1 MTFSFTI
8 TNNADS
14 FICHPFVSQEN
25 QNNDRENYPKVQVDG
40 KLVGEINPDN
50 FANESDFI
58 PKIKKEIKQE
68 NSEEPPL
75 PVTNVQFLDETTKSK
90 VKKLD
95 EAENDANKPQS
106 EGSSTISNSGNA
118 PIRHGPKEF
127 GCPFC
132 QKLMSSSKDMKV
144 HIRTH
149 TGEKPFTCN
158 DCGKSF
164 IQKSD
169 LARHALIHTG
179 EKPFQCNDC
188 GKGFNRK
195 DLLYLHRR
203 IHTGEKPFECS
214 DCGKRFNRKDVL
226 DSHMIIHT
234 GEKPFECS
242 DCGKRFTHKST
253 LYQHKLGFHSEAQ
266 PVSCADCGKTFK
278 NKFSLKKHF
287 KKVHSNFVP
296 NK

>member
-1 MTFSFTI
+1 MPNPLLKFHICF
-8 TNNADS
+8 
-14 FICHPFVSQEN
+14 FIDYSLCHPFVSQGN
-25 QNNDRENYPKVQVDG
+25 QNNSKVEAAG
-40 KLVGEINPDN
+40 KLV
-50 FANESDFI
+50 ANESDFM
-58 PKIKKEIKQE
+58 PKVKKEVKQE
-68 NSEEPPL
+68 NSEELPL
-75 PVTNVQFLDETTKSK
+75 LVTGVQSLNEPSKPKEEKSP
-90 VKKLD
+90 LD

-226 DSHMIIHT
+226 D
-234 GEKPFECS
+234 
-242 DCGKRFTHKST
+242 R
-253 LYQHKLGFHSEAQ
+253 HKLNLHSGEQ
-266 PVSCADCGKTFK
+266 QVSCDDCGKTFK
-278 NKFSLKKHF
+278 NKFRLKKHF
-287 KKVHSNFVP
+287 KKVHSNFVA